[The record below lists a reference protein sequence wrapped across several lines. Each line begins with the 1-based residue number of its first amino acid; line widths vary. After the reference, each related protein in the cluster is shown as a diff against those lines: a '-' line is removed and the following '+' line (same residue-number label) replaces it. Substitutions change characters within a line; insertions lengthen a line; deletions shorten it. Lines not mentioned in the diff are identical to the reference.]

1 MILVLGTIAVDTVIN
16 VEMMPYTGGIVG
28 TDSEKKYAGGSSAN
42 VSAALK
48 VLGCDVRQAGAV
60 ADDEFGKFLMYD
72 LDDIGVD
79 TSAVVVRE
87 NGVTLHTY
95 IVVDRAGSNFIIA
108 NGGTCRKDIAVEELP
123 PEILDDVDVF
133 YTDMSWPETSI
144 HLARECRKN
153 GIKVVYN
160 LQNVPTENSLET
172 SAGIDKM
179 LSLSDL
185 FIVSRTTLLKYENT
199 RSIED
204 ALRSL
209 TGAATVAEGAIVTLG
224 DEGASW
230 YVDEECIHVPAFS
243 GMDVVDTTGAGDAY
257 IAGVIK
263 SYFLAHRPRKQSLE
277 YASIVAAVKC
287 SQRGP
292 RLGPRLMDLDSERER
307 SLLEL

>member
-48 VLGCDVRQAGAV
+48 VLGCGVRQAGAV
-60 ADDEFGKFLMYD
+60 ADDEFGTFLMDD
-72 LDDIGVD
+72 LADMGID
-79 TSAVVVRE
+79 TSAVVVRK

-172 SAGIDKM
+172 SAGVDKM

-185 FIVSRTTLLKYENT
+185 FIVSRTTLLKYEST

-209 TGAATVAEGAIVTLG
+209 TGAATLAEGAIVTLG
-224 DEGASW
+224 DEGANW
-230 YVDEECIHVPAFS
+230 YVNEKCIHVSAFS
-243 GMDVVDTTGAGDAY
+243 GLDVVDTTGAGDAY

-263 SYFLAHRPRKQSLE
+263 AYFLEGRSRERSMEH
-277 YASIVAAVKC
+277 ASIAASVKC

-292 RLGPRLMDLDSERER
+292 RLMYPDSERER
-307 SLLEL
+307 SLLKL

>member
-42 VSAALK
+42 VSAAIK
-48 VLGCDVRQAGAV
+48 VLGCGVRQAGAV
-60 ADDEFGKFLMYD
+60 ADDEFGKFLMDD

-79 TSAVVVRE
+79 TSAVVVRK

-123 PEILDDVDVF
+123 PEMLDDVDVF

-209 TGAATVAEGAIVTLG
+209 TGAATLAEGAIVTLG
-224 DEGASW
+224 DEGADW
-230 YVDEECIHVPAFS
+230 YVDGKCIHAPAFS
-243 GMDVVDTTGAGDAY
+243 GLDVVDTTGAGDAY

-263 SYFLAHRPRKQSLE
+263 SHFMDGRSRELSME
-277 YASIVAAVKC
+277 YASRVASLKC

-292 RLGPRLMDLDSERER
+292 RLIYPDSERER

>member
-16 VEMMPYTGGIVG
+16 VESMPYTGGIVG

-42 VSAALK
+42 VSAALN

-60 ADDEFGKFLMYD
+60 ADDEFGKFLMDD

-108 NGGTCRKDIAVEELP
+108 NGGTCRKDIAVKELP

-172 SAGIDKM
+172 GAGIAKM
-179 LSLSDL
+179 LELADL
-185 FIVSRTTLLKYENT
+185 FIVSKTTLLKYENT
-199 RSIED
+199 RSAEH
-204 ALRSL
+204 ALRALVGS
-209 TGAATVAEGAIVTLG
+209 ATLAEGAIVTLG
-224 DEGASW
+224 DEGANW
-230 YVDEECIHVPAFS
+230 YVNEKCIHVSAFS
-243 GMDVVDTTGAGDAY
+243 GLDVVDTTGAGDAY

-263 SYFLAHRPRKQSLE
+263 AYFLEGRSRERSMEH
-277 YASIVAAVKC
+277 ASIAASVKC

-292 RLGPRLMDLDSERER
+292 RLMYPDSERER
-307 SLLEL
+307 SLLKL

>member
-16 VEMMPYTGGIVG
+16 VESMPYTGGIVG

-42 VSAALK
+42 VSTALK

-60 ADDEFGKFLMYD
+60 ADDEFGTFLMDD
-72 LDDIGVD
+72 LADMGID
-79 TSAVVVRE
+79 TSAVVVRK

-95 IVVDRAGSNFIIA
+95 IIVDRAGSNFIIA

-123 PEILDDVDVF
+123 PDILDDVDVF

-144 HLARECRKN
+144 HFARECRKN
-153 GIKVVYN
+153 GIKVIYN

-209 TGAATVAEGAIVTLG
+209 TGAATLEEGAIVTMG
-224 DEGASW
+224 DEGANW
-230 YVDEECIHVPAFS
+230 YVNEECIYEPSFS
-243 GMDVVDTTGAGDAY
+243 GLNVVDTTGAGDAY

-263 SYFLAHRPRKQSLE
+263 AYFLEGRSRERSMEH
-277 YASIVAAVKC
+277 ASIAASVKC

-292 RLGPRLMDLDSERER
+292 RLMYPDSERER
-307 SLLEL
+307 SLLKL

>member
-16 VEMMPYTGGIVG
+16 VESIPYTGGIVG

-60 ADDEFGKFLMYD
+60 ADDEFGKFLMDD

-108 NGGTCRKDIAVEELP
+108 NGGTCRKDIAVKELP

-209 TGAATVAEGAIVTLG
+209 TGAATLAEGAIVTLG

-263 SYFLAHRPRKQSLE
+263 SHFMGGRSRERSMEFASRVASL
-277 YASIVAAVKC
+277 KC
-287 SQRGP
+287 SQR
-292 RLGPRLMDLDSERER
+292 GPRLMDLDSERER

>member
-16 VEMMPYTGGIVG
+16 VESMPYTGGIVG

-42 VSAALK
+42 VSATLK

-60 ADDEFGKFLMYD
+60 AGDEFGKFLMDD

-95 IVVDRAGSNFIIA
+95 IVVDRAVSNFIIA
-108 NGGTCRKDIAVEELP
+108 NGGTCRKDIAVKELP

-209 TGAATVAEGAIVTLG
+209 TGAATLAEGAIVTLG

-263 SYFLAHRPRKQSLE
+263 SHFMGGRSRERSMEFASRVASL
-277 YASIVAAVKC
+277 KC
-287 SQRGP
+287 SQR
-292 RLGPRLMDLDSERER
+292 GPRLMDLDSERER

>member
-42 VSAALK
+42 VSAAIK
-48 VLGCDVRQAGAV
+48 VLGCGVRQAGAV
-60 ADDEFGKFLMYD
+60 TDDEFGTFLMDD
-72 LDDIGVD
+72 LSDMGID
-79 TSAVVVRE
+79 TSAVAIRK

-209 TGAATVAEGAIVTLG
+209 TGAATLAEGAIVTLG
-224 DEGASW
+224 DEGADW
-230 YVDEECIHVPAFS
+230 YVDGKCIHAPAFS
-243 GMDVVDTTGAGDAY
+243 GLDVVDTTGAGDAY

-263 SYFLAHRPRKQSLE
+263 SYFVDGRSRELSME
-277 YASIVAAVKC
+277 YASRVASLKC

-292 RLGPRLMDLDSERER
+292 RLIYPDSERER